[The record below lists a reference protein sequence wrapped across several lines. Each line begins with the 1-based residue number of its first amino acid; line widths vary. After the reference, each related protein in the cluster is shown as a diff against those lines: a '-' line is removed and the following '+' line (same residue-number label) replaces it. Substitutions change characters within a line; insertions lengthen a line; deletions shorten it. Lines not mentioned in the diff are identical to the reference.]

1 MIYSFLLTL
10 LYVQTVDCQGIFN
23 DYIAENLKKVL
34 LHYDYPQAQIDGPM
48 RCDTNYP
55 MLDCRGARFSR
66 LVRLFLTKQTTRR
79 GVHASIPT
87 EIGMLDTLEELEIT
101 GLLGT
106 IPSEIG
112 KLTQLT
118 RLRFF
123 EASLTRPVPAEISAI
138 TNNCLID
145 SSALAAEQ
153 AGCETCRP
161 LYGCEVYPKYDCK
174 EMCYLLQ
181 DGEVTFDLENTTRDP
196 QTNPNFST
204 QFAKELA
211 AGRARAN
218 GETEKA
224 EQARRPAADEETQD
238 YTTVYLVAAVLLF
251 VAFMSAI
258 GAAAYYRI
266 SRSRSQLS

>member
-1 MIYSFLLTL
+1 MIHSFLLTL
-10 LYVQTVDCQGIFN
+10 LCVRLVDCNGRFN
-23 DYIAENLKKVL
+23 DYIADNLKKVL

-48 RCDTNYP
+48 RCNDNYP
-55 MLDCRGARFSR
+55 MMDCRGVRFAR
-66 LVRLFLTKQTTRR
+66 LTRLFLTKQTTKR
-79 GVHASIPT
+79 GLHGSIPT

-123 EASLTRPVPAEISAI
+123 ETTLTRPLPGELSAV

-145 SSALAAEQ
+145 SRAITAEHD
-153 AGCETCRP
+153 GCNTCGP
-161 LYGCEVYPKYDCK
+161 LHGCGVYPEFDCK
-174 EMCYLLQ
+174 EMCYLLE
-181 DGEVTFDLENTTRDP
+181 DGEVIFDLRNTTRDP
-196 QTNPNFST
+196 KTNPNFST
-204 QFAKELA
+204 QFAEKLA

-218 GETEKA
+218 GEAAKA
-224 EQARRPAADEETQD
+224 KQGSQSVSAQETPD
-238 YTTVYLVAAVLLF
+238 YTTVYIVVAVLLF

-258 GAAAYYRI
+258 GAAAYYRV
-266 SRSRSQLS
+266 SRSRSELA